1 MTKDDEHFSWTCV
14 YVRVLCLPKA
24 LSVICTLS
32 SSLICL
38 KMPVIKGA
46 VVFVSALAWLMTQS
60 QLISIL
66 TLVLIVISEE

>member
-1 MTKDDEHFSWTCV
+1 MTKNDEHFSWTSI
-14 YVRVLCLPKA
+14 YVQVLCLPKA

-32 SSLICL
+32 SSLIYL
-38 KMPVIKGA
+38 KILVKILVI
-46 VVFVSALAWLMTQS
+46 VFVSALPWLMTQS